1 MEGSDRNP
9 ELGVFEGSVP
19 SKKVAVISNDGQK
32 GDSIPPSSL
41 FRQVGPPSSPGVA
54 WLTLFCDFLSGHLHG
69 DDVLPAEAP
78 PMNQDRP
85 GLGSGSHH
93 TSGLCPRLARAQLRR
108 MALAVQSGG
117 NVEEMR
123 SVHLALI
130 SL

>member
-1 MEGSDRNP
+1 MG
-9 ELGVFEGSVP
+9 
-19 SKKVAVISNDGQK
+19 KKEIASRHLRYFAKWGR
-32 GDSIPPSSL
+32 L
-41 FRQVGPPSSPGVA
+41 LRLAWPGA

-117 NVEEMR
+117 NVEETR
-123 SVHLALI
+123 SVRLALI